1 MKLIS
6 FLYLSYF
13 SVLSKRLLRRY
24 CSLMQ
29 IYLFFAT
36 MQNERNE
43 NQDETMSFF
52 SIGTFFKL
60 FKTKQASIIKTT
72 SITHEEKRASNIKKT
87 SKQR

>member
-1 MKLIS
+1 
-6 FLYLSYF
+6 
-13 SVLSKRLLRRY
+13 
-24 CSLMQ
+24 
-29 IYLFFAT
+29 

-43 NQDETMSFF
+43 NQDEAMSFF
-52 SIGTFFKL
+52 SIGAFFKL

>member
-1 MKLIS
+1 M
-6 FLYLSYF
+6 LS
-13 SVLSKRLLRRY
+13 LL
-24 CSLMQ
+24 Q

-52 SIGTFFKL
+52 AIGTFFKL